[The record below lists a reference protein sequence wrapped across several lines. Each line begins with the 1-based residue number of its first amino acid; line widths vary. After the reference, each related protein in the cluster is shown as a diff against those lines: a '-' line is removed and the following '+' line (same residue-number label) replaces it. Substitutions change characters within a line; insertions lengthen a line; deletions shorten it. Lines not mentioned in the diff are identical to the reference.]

1 MTLQEK
7 RLCGKALLS
16 QILSRLS
23 VAKAKAVDG
32 DFRPSKVVPM
42 PRLGVPISDLFDQ
55 FMDVISPEKK
65 EFILANYKTIIAKG
79 RMISEL
85 EAKEL
90 YDYYANGKGEVEN
103 GKDKQTARKLTA
115 TSKTK

>member
-23 VAKAKAVDG
+23 IAKAKAVDG

-42 PRLGVPISDLFDQ
+42 PRLGVPISELFDQ
-55 FMDVISPEKK
+55 FMDVISPDKK
-65 EFILANYKTIIAKG
+65 EFILTNYRTIIAKG

-90 YDYYANGKGEVEN
+90 YDYYKGENEN
-103 GKDKQTARKLTA
+103 GKDKQIARKLTA

>member
-23 VAKAKAVDG
+23 IAKAKAVDG

-42 PRLGVPISDLFDQ
+42 PRLGVPISELFDR
-55 FMDVISPEKK
+55 FLDVISVEKK
-65 EFILANYKTIIAKG
+65 EFILKNYRTIIAKG

-85 EAKEL
+85 EAREC
-90 YDYYANGKGEVEN
+90 YDFYNVKGKIEN
-103 GKDKQTARKLTA
+103 GKDKQVDRKLTA
-115 TSKTK
+115 TSKAK

>member
-23 VAKAKAVDG
+23 VAKAKALEG
-32 DFRPSKVVPM
+32 DFRPGKVVPM
-42 PRLGVPISDLFDQ
+42 PHLGVPIAKLFDE
-55 FMDVISPEKK
+55 FLEVVSPEKK
-65 EFILANYKTIIAKG
+65 DFILKNYKTIIGKG

-85 EAKEL
+85 EAKEC
-90 YDYYANGKGEVEN
+90 YDYYNVKGKIEN
-103 GKDKQTARKLTA
+103 GKVDTTAKAIAR

>member
-23 VAKAKAVDG
+23 VAKAKACEG
-32 DFRPSKVVPM
+32 DFRPGKVVPM
-42 PRLGVPISDLFDQ
+42 PRLGVPISELFDQ
-55 FMDVISPEKK
+55 FLEIISPEKK
-65 EFILANYKTIIAKG
+65 EFILKNYKTIIAKG

-85 EAKEL
+85 ESKEC
-90 YDYYANGKGEVEN
+90 YDFYGNGKGEIEN
-103 GKDKQTARKLTA
+103 GKDKQTVRKIA
-115 TSKTK
+115 GASKTK

>member
-23 VAKAKAVDG
+23 VAKAKAVEG
-32 DFRPSKVVPM
+32 DFRPGKVVPM
-42 PRLGVPISDLFDQ
+42 PRLGVPISELFDQ
-55 FMDVISPEKK
+55 FLEIVSPEKRD
-65 EFILANYKTIIAKG
+65 FILKNYKTIIAKG

-90 YDYYANGKGEVEN
+90 YDYYTGENEN
-103 GKDKQTARKLTA
+103 GKDKQTARKLTT

>member
-23 VAKAKAVDG
+23 VAKAKALEG
-32 DFRPSKVVPM
+32 DFRPGKVVPM
-42 PRLGVPISDLFDQ
+42 PRLGVPIAKLFDE
-55 FMDVISPEKK
+55 FLEIVSPEKRD
-65 EFILANYKTIIAKG
+65 FILKNYKTIIGKG

-85 EAKEL
+85 EAREC
-90 YDYYANGKGEVEN
+90 YDFYNVKGKIEN
-103 GKDKQTARKLTA
+103 GQDKPSVAKIARA
-115 TSKTK
+115 SKTK

>member
-23 VAKAKAVDG
+23 VAKAKALEG
-32 DFRPSKVVPM
+32 DFRPGKVVPM
-42 PRLGVPISDLFDQ
+42 PRLGVPIAKLFDE
-55 FMDVISPEKK
+55 FLEIVSPEKRD
-65 EFILANYKTIIAKG
+65 FILKNYKTIIAKG

-85 EAKEL
+85 EAREC
-90 YDYYANGKGEVEN
+90 YDFYNVKGKIEN
-103 GKDKQTARKLTA
+103 GQDKPSVAKIARA
-115 TSKTK
+115 SKTK

>member
-23 VAKAKAVDG
+23 IAKAKAVDG
-32 DFRPSKVVPM
+32 DFRPAKVVPM
-42 PRLGVPISDLFDQ
+42 PRLGVPIHELFDLFL
-55 FMDVISPEKK
+55 DVISVEKK
-65 EFILANYKTIIAKG
+65 EFILKNYRTIIAKG

-85 EAKEL
+85 EAREC
-90 YDYYANGKGEVEN
+90 YDFYNVKGKIEN
-103 GKDKQTARKLTA
+103 GKDKQVDRKLTA
-115 TSKTK
+115 TSKAK

>member
-1 MTLQEK
+1 MTVQEK
-7 RLCGKALLS
+7 RMCGKALLS
-16 QILSRLS
+16 HILSRLS
-23 VAKAKAVDG
+23 VARAKAVDG

-55 FMDVISPEKK
+55 FLDVISPEKK
-65 EFILANYKTIIAKG
+65 EFILKNYHTIIAKG

-85 EAKEL
+85 EAREL
-90 YDYYANGKGEVEN
+90 YDVYNVKGKIEN
-103 GKDKQTARKLTA
+103 GKDKQVDRKLTA

>member
-23 VAKAKAVDG
+23 AAKAKAVDG
-32 DFRPSKVVPM
+32 DFRPGKVVPM
-42 PRLGVPISDLFDQ
+42 PRLGVPIADLFDQ
-55 FMDVISPEKK
+55 FLEIVSVEKK
-65 EFILANYKTIIAKG
+65 EFILKNYKSIIAKG

-85 EAKEL
+85 EAREC
-90 YDYYANGKGEVEN
+90 YDYYNMKGKTEN
-103 GKDKQTARKLTA
+103 GQDKTTVAKITRA
-115 TSKTK
+115 SKTK